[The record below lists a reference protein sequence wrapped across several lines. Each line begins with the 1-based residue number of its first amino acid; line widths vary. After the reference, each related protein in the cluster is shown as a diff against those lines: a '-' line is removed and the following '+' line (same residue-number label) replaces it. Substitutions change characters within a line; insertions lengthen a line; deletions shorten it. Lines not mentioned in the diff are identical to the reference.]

1 MSQYCPVAM
10 AALLRRRGSNQQ
22 TGFSLIELVVVILV
36 LGILG
41 GMAWPTVLNQVARS
55 KQARALHAIGAMSR
69 AQHSFFHE
77 HSRFSGSIDEL
88 GFSYLNQPGGD
99 YQYNVTPI
107 DSRPTTTMIA
117 DPGDRGLRGYT
128 GVVFIDRDGAHNL
141 TLASLVCEGEHHAD
155 PPQPRIETTDG
166 EVKVEDCNPL

>member
-1 MSQYCPVAM
+1 M
-10 AALLRRRGSNQQ
+10 
-22 TGFSLIELVVVILV
+22 VILV

-77 HSRFSGSIDEL
+77 HYDFSDSIDEL
-88 GFSYLNQPGGD
+88 GFNYLNQPGGD
-99 YQYNVTPI
+99 YRYEVRAPI
-107 DSRPTTTMIA
+107 DSRLTTIVA
-117 DPGDRGLRGYT
+117 DPGDRSLRGYT
-128 GVVFIDRDGAHNL
+128 GVVFVDRDSAHNL

-155 PPQPRIETTDG
+155 PPQPRIETTAG
-166 EVKVEDCNPL
+166 QVKVEDCNPL